1 MGGIIQLKYL
11 LDTHI
16 WIWSVSKPEKLSKQ
30 VFSILKDK
38 SNELYISSISI
49 WEFLVLLEKSRISI
63 EDSVENWLNSAI
75 GDANIEEI
83 PIDREIVIES
93 RRLTLPH
100 QDPADRFIAATAWVH
115 SLTLITS
122 DEKLASSNEIS
133 ILDNRVR

>member
-1 MGGIIQLKYL
+1 LKYL

>member
-1 MGGIIQLKYL
+1 MKYL